1 MVGLRGKL
9 QWLNSFVIAKLFIQ
23 HFTYKAL
30 NSLLKIIIGWL
41 EMKLSYYYSE
51 ITAQLIQ
58 STLNKPT
65 V

>member
-30 NSLLKIIIGWL
+30 NSLLKIIIG
-41 EMKLSYYYSE
+41 
-51 ITAQLIQ
+51 
-58 STLNKPT
+58 
-65 V
+65 